1 MKKFLLMV
9 NFSNEEIA
17 KIIQSLKESIELKD
31 VIFATNTPTT
41 MEWKVKEWLEE
52 LEKEDKYFKEQ
63 KNI

>member
-1 MKKFLLMV
+1 MKKFLLMG

-17 KIIQSLKESIELKD
+17 KIIQSLKGSIDLKD
-31 VIFATNTPTT
+31 VIFATITPTA

-52 LEKEDKYFKEQ
+52 LEKEDKYFKDQ